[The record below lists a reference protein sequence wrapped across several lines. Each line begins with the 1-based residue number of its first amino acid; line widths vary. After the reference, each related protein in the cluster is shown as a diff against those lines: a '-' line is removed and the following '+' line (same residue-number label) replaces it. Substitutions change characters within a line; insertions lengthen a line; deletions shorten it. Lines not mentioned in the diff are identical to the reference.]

1 MDHNPR
7 QSRRKARTPRPLD
20 SIGLRDL
27 AMRYVARYATT
38 SGKLR
43 RYLARKLREREWV
56 GENVP
61 DIDGLVASF
70 EERGFVDDAGWAEAR
85 ASALTAR
92 GYGTRRIG
100 EDLRAAGI
108 DADIR
113 EDNVPGEREV
123 REAAVRLAKRRRFG
137 PFGQALTGEEG
148 QRRRDRQLAAMA
160 RAGHDF
166 ASARRVIEA
175 ASEVDLAIWV
185 DEAEDQDEGDYAR

>member
-1 MDHNPR
+1 MDHSP
-7 QSRRKARTPRPLD
+7 QPSRRKRSASRPLD
-20 SIGLRDL
+20 SDGLRDL

-43 RYLARKLREREWV
+43 RYLARKV
-56 GENVP
+56 GERDWEGKSAP

-108 DADIR
+108 DAEIR
-113 EDNVPGEREV
+113 EENVPGEREA
-123 REAAVRLAKRRRFG
+123 RDAAVRLARRRRFG
-137 PFGQALTGEEG
+137 PFGRSLVGEDG
-148 QRRRDRQLAAMA
+148 LKRRDRQLAAMA

-166 ASARRVIEA
+166 AKARRVVEA
-175 ASEVDLAIWV
+175 ESEADLANWM
-185 DEAEDQDEGDYAR
+185 DEAEDEGQDYR